1 LDFRPGL
8 VEDQN
13 IEPKTLG
20 ELDAGKHL
28 LTPIKVRNFRGM
40 RPARERFAV
49 RQQVHIFAHRQRRR
63 TDLAFGGRDPE
74 RRLVAS
80 TAIHRLGSVAA
91 WSVAIRR
98 SKCAPAANSMHSRAP
113 SCQCATATETGMPRS
128 QPPCRRRPTR
138 RPIHERRN

>member
-1 LDFRPGL
+1 MDFRPGL

-49 RQQVHIFAHRQRRR
+49 RQQVHIFAHRQRHR
-63 TDLAFGGRDPE
+63 TDLAFGGRDPGTPLGRLDGDTSIGLGRRLE
-74 RRLVAS
+74 RRDSQVEVRAGGQLDALPRAFMPMRDGDRDGNAEIATTLPS
-80 TAIHRLGSVAA
+80 TTNAA
-91 WSVAIRR
+91 ADS
-98 SKCAPAANSMHSRAP
+98 
-113 SCQCATATETGMPRS
+113 
-128 QPPCRRRPTR
+128 
-138 RPIHERRN
+138 